1 MDYEKEVR
9 KHTIKTNQENQ
20 NEKTNMTQKVD
31 TTNFITE
38 STNHHPT
45 ARPTPSQTP
54 TKLPHTADAILS
66 PSLPKLVQ
74 NLDEELQREIDNFED
89 VSPTTS
95 HALGLIVKEKL
106 LSFLPNI
113 QDILLTNI
121 TKDMEEQSD
130 KYIQKLQD
138 KANDIAK
145 SSLNIQQE
153 QDSYKQATEKI
164 KNRIFF
170 IDKQMEES
178 TKRLEKYENNMN
190 QKYKQLVHKQC
201 NDVMEFVAE
210 KLTDAEEEIYA
221 TVESLKYSQAIAM
234 TEITETM
241 DRLRQKLPKQSENDD
256 NHQEALANLQTYLT
270 MLTRRIEDV
279 NYTALAD
286 INTKISSISD
296 EMQRQQEFMA
306 EILHREAQHHK
317 YPTSKTN
324 T

>member
-54 TKLPHTADAILS
+54 KKSLHTTDAIIS
-66 PSLPKLVQ
+66 PSQPKLVQ
-74 NLDEELQREIDNFED
+74 NIDEELQKEIDNFED

-95 HALGLIVKEKL
+95 HALDLIVKEKL
-106 LSFLPNI
+106 LSFLPNL

-121 TKDMEEQSD
+121 TNDMEEQTD
-130 KYIQKLQD
+130 KCIQKLQD
-138 KANDIAK
+138 KANDIAQ

-170 IDKQMEES
+170 IDKQLEES

-190 QKYKQLVHKQC
+190 QKYEQLVQKKC
-201 NDVMEFVAE
+201 NDVMESIAE
-210 KLTDAEEEIYA
+210 KLTNAE
-221 TVESLKYSQAIAM
+221 
-234 TEITETM
+234 
-241 DRLRQKLPKQSENDD
+241 
-256 NHQEALANLQTYLT
+256 
-270 MLTRRIEDV
+270 
-279 NYTALAD
+279 
-286 INTKISSISD
+286 
-296 EMQRQQEFMA
+296 
-306 EILHREAQHHK
+306 
-317 YPTSKTN
+317 
-324 T
+324 